1 MCDEYGRSSLLT
13 HCTYIRVAPS
23 YPLVTAVLPRV
34 PSPSWYR
41 SMSVLFKKAPEPEE
55 VVTSHEW
62 MRGDLYICAVC
73 QTREDHMH
81 YEQSCSGLG
90 KRIGILCP
98 ENNRKFVRETG
109 NNKWANCFPGTF
121 SGHIIR
127 AHFPQGTFSGH
138 MQNSSYSHAE
148 PTVVQTV
155 FLCPTAFEG
164 DF

>member
-1 MCDEYGRSSLLT
+1 MYDEYGRSSLLT

-41 SMSVLFKKAPEPEE
+41 STSVLFEKALEPEE

-62 MRGDLYICAVC
+62 MRGDLICAVC

-81 YEQSCSGLG
+81 YEQSVGSAREEEFCARKMIGNLFG
-90 KRIGILCP
+90 KRATISGQIAF
-98 ENNRKFVRETG
+98 R
-109 NNKWANCFPGTF
+109 ANFP
-121 SGHIIR
+121 R
-127 AHFPQGTFSGH
+127 GTFSGH